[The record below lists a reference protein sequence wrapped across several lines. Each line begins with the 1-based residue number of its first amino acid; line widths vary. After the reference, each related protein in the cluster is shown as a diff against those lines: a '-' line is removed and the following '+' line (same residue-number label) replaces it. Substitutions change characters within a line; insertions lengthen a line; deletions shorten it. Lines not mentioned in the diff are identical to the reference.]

1 MIDFS
6 EAYLDAKLSLNL
18 FYKHTLTGN
27 WKEAEKA
34 ARTTEEMARTV
45 QVLAKENYDKTAKRV
60 V

>member
-6 EAYLDAKLSLNL
+6 EAYLDAKLALNL

-34 ARTTEEMARTV
+34 AKTTEEMARTL
-45 QVLAKENYDKTAKRV
+45 QVLAKENYDKPVCRGV
-60 V
+60 

>member
-6 EAYLDAKLSLNL
+6 EVYLDAKLALNL

-34 ARTTEEMARTV
+34 AKTTEEMSRTL
-45 QVLAKENYDKTAKRV
+45 QVLAKENYDKSV
-60 V
+60 

>member
-6 EAYLDAKLSLNL
+6 EAYLDAKLALNL

-34 ARTTEEMARTV
+34 AKTTEEMARTL
-45 QVLAKENYDKTAKRV
+45 QVLAKENYDKPV
-60 V
+60 

>member
-6 EAYLDAKLSLNL
+6 EAYLDAKLALNL

-34 ARTTEEMARTV
+34 AKTTEEMARTLK
-45 QVLAKENYDKTAKRV
+45 VLAKENYDKPV
-60 V
+60 